1 MTHPTKETQM
11 SINDLNGEGNAPA
24 RNVVSKET
32 KDVAGHITEITEYD
46 DGNVDI
52 AIPDTVKDDE
62 LETWQNKAI
71 NIGKAMKSANDK
83 YSSAK
88 RKEESVSERERR
100 LQEKEDLLFAKM
112 TELENKINSQSSKPQ
127 SSGNLYGFQS
137 DEDLSNAFVDEPK
150 QVLANFEEKIKK
162 DYNRQLQSQMSEL
175 SMQVSIEREG
185 YSYADVK
192 AFANNLGTTINP
204 AVYDTFKRVNS
215 KSPAKSQFDDINK
228 IQENSITF
236 VKGSRGMK
244 NNQPD
249 DIFSRM
255 DKIEKGKK
263 NLNDI

>member
-1 MTHPTKETQM
+1 M

-24 RNVVSKET
+24 RNIQEEQT
-32 KDVAGHITEITEYD
+32 LTVAGVSTKVQITDSGEVLVEQ
-46 DGNVDI
+46 
-52 AIPDTVKDDE
+52 PDLEGRE
-62 LETWQNKAI
+62 LEAWQEKAKNEI
-71 NIGKAMKSANDK
+71 KALKVSNDRNVESKKLKSESDRILEEAN
-83 YSSAK
+83 
-88 RKEESVSERERR
+88 RR
-100 LQEKEDLLFAKM
+100 IKLAQEKEDLLFAKM